1 MKTVATGVIHWDI
14 KPNNV
19 MIGEEFNAQLGDFG
33 LARLLQGYMAM
44 TTMLSGK
51 SAPESDVCHGSNR
64 SRLWKIKGA
73 VYISVP
79 SSGSTIDIV
88 AFTRLMRWLFF
99 FLATDI
105 MNQSNSE
112 KDNNINGVA
121 LFVGPEDLVP
131 LNLTIP
137 ITSTQISMNFNR
149 NALVMLWATFSP

>member
-51 SAPESDVCHGSNR
+51 SAPESDVCHG
-64 SRLWKIKGA
+64 I
-73 VYISVP
+73 P